1 MWAKRGMEEER
12 GDRGE
17 CGQREKRRGVMGE
30 SVGRER
36 EEEVVM
42 VGERGLG
49 LSMHSAGTYSGA
61 STMYVGR
68 R

>member
-1 MWAKRGMEEER
+1 MWAE
-12 GDRGE
+12 
-17 CGQREKRRGVMGE
+17 REKRRGVMGE